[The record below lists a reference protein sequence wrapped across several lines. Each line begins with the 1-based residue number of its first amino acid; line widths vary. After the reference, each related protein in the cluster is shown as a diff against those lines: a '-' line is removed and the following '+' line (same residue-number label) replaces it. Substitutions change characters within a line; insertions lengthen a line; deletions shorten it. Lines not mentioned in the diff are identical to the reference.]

1 MFNIRRELHCTHEQT
16 DGEVHCFA
24 ADRASPICNMPVL
37 MQYSKALTGQCV
49 WAYKVWLPVGVY
61 AALRGVGDK
70 PLLAALDRT
79 QHLGTA
85 YRLMNMHT
93 YLVPSE

>member
-1 MFNIRRELHCTHEQT
+1 MNKQMVRYTALLQAEQ
-16 DGEVHCFA
+16 VPFA
-24 ADRASPICNMPVL
+24 ASTNMPVL

-49 WAYKVWLPVGVY
+49 WAYKVWLPVGVH
-61 AALRGVGDK
+61 AALRGVSDK

-93 YLVPSE
+93 YLLPSE